1 MRKTTLTILMTFI
14 LFASGYAQSN
24 EDVFGSTYELV
35 TGYSQVP
42 PDGIYLIA
50 GYLSEKSGGSLYLM
64 SSDNLNNGVIK
75 GKLHTKVTTD
85 APPAKIVLDESS
97 YSKEISGLE
106 YRFLFQKTET
116 ERKFS
121 ILNNGRYL
129 TNVSN
134 SKIEFLGTNSL
145 WYLNAVTPPLKNNRI
160 RFYNN
165 FYNHNY
171 NKNHNNDFKIAF
183 DTQIKALKIAKF
195 TTTSPDI
202 NLYRKVSHAIKI
214 GNAGYSTFYYSN
226 NDAKLPEGLTA
237 YTYGIKQNGDVT
249 KLVSSHQFNA
259 GDIIPAN
266 CAVVVKGKPGNYSIA
281 LLEPT
286 SKKTYTNWLKGT
298 DYTNEIS
305 NDGNKRYYM
314 LSLDNKG
321 ENVGFYWGAADG
333 RAFTNKAHG
342 AYLAIEKSANG
353 KVTSFVLNPE
363 GECATGIMTVKTDS
377 KMASAIYDLSGRR
390 TVNPSHGF
398 YIINGKKYLK

>member
-1 MRKTTLTILMTFI
+1 MTFI

-24 EDVFGSTYELV
+24 ENVFGSTYKLV
-35 TGYSQVP
+35 KGYSKVP
-42 PDGIYLIA
+42 SDGIYLIA
-50 GYLSEKSGGSLYLM
+50 GYFSEKNGGGSLYLM
-64 SSDNLNNGVIK
+64 SSDNLNDGIIE
-75 GKLHTKVTTD
+75 GKLYTNVTTD
-85 APPAKIVLDESS
+85 VPPATIVLDESS
-97 YSKEISGLE
+97 DSTKIPGLE
-106 YRFLFQKTET
+106 YRFLYQETEKK

-134 SKIEFLGTNSL
+134 SKIEFLGTRTNNSL
-145 WYLNAVTPPLKNNRI
+145 WILSEAEPDKYRI

-165 FYNHNY
+165 DY
-171 NKNHNNDFKIAF
+171 KIAF
-183 DTQIKALKIAKF
+183 YTQTKALKIAIS
-195 TTTSPDI
+195 TTNSPDI

-214 GNAGYSTFYYSN
+214 GKTGYSTFYYIS

-237 YTYGIKQNGDVT
+237 YTYSIKQDGDVT
-249 KLVSSHQFNA
+249 KLVSTHQFNA

-286 SKKTYTNWLKGT
+286 STEQYENVLKGT
-298 DYTNEIS
+298 NYAKVID
-305 NDGNKRYYM
+305 NDANKQYYM
-314 LSLDNKG
+314 LSLDNNG

-363 GECATGIMTVKTDS
+363 GECATGITSVKTDS

>member
-1 MRKTTLTILMTFI
+1 MTFI

-24 EDVFGSTYELV
+24 ENVFGSTYKLV
-35 TGYSQVP
+35 KGYSKVP
-42 PDGIYLIA
+42 SDGIYLIA
-50 GYLSEKSGGSLYLM
+50 GYFSEKNGGGSLYLM
-64 SSDNLNNGVIK
+64 SSDNLNDGIIE
-75 GKLHTKVTTD
+75 GKLYTKVTID
-85 APPAKIVLDESS
+85 EPPATIVLDESS
-97 YSKEISGLE
+97 YSTKIPGLE
-106 YRFLFQKTET
+106 YRFLYQETEKK

-134 SKIEFLGTNSL
+134 SKIEFLGSNSL
-145 WYLNAVTPPLKNNRI
+145 WYLNAVTLYSNRI

-165 FYNHNY
+165 DY
-171 NKNHNNDFKIAF
+171 KIAF
-183 DTQIKALKIAKF
+183 DTQIKALKIARF
-195 TTTSPDI
+195 TTNNPDI

-214 GNAGYSTFYYSN
+214 GKTGYSTFYYST

-237 YTYGIKQNGDVT
+237 YTYSIKQDGDVT
-249 KLVSSHQFNA
+249 KLVSTHQFNA

-286 SKKTYTNWLKGT
+286 STEQYENVLKGT
-298 DYTNEIS
+298 NYAKVID
-305 NDGNKRYYM
+305 NDANKQYYM
-314 LSLDNKG
+314 LSLDNNGK
-321 ENVGFYWGAADG
+321 NVGFYWGAADG

-363 GECATGIMTVKTDS
+363 GECATGITSVKTDS

>member
-1 MRKTTLTILMTFI
+1 MKKTTLTILMTFI

-24 EDVFGSTYELV
+24 ENVFGSTYKLV
-35 TGYSQVP
+35 KGYSKVP
-42 PDGIYLIA
+42 SDGIYLIA
-50 GYLSEKSGGSLYLM
+50 GYLSEDSGGSLYLM
-64 SSDNLNNGVIK
+64 SSDSLNNGEIK
-75 GKLHTKVTTD
+75 GKLYTKVTID
-85 APPAKIVLDESS
+85 EPPAKIVLDESS
-97 YSKEISGLE
+97 LSGLE
-106 YRFLFQKTET
+106 YRFNNTLTDKNI
-116 ERKFS
+116 RKFR
-121 ILNNGRYL
+121 ITLKGQYL

-134 SKIEFLGTNSL
+134 SRIEFQGTRTNNSL
-145 WYLNAVTPPLKNNRI
+145 WILSEADPDKYRI

-165 FYNHNY
+165 G
-171 NKNHNNDFKIAF
+171 NKIAFTADTKVFKIA
-183 DTQIKALKIAKF
+183 KAYN
-195 TTTSPDI
+195 PDI

-214 GNAGYSTFYYSN
+214 GKTGYSTFYYST

-237 YTYGIKQNGDVT
+237 YTYSIKQDGDVT

-286 SKKTYTNWLKGT
+286 STEQYENVLKGT
-298 DYTNEIS
+298 NYAKVIE
-305 NDGNKRYYM
+305 NDANKQYYM
-314 LSLDNKG
+314 LSLDNNGK
-321 ENVGFYWGAADG
+321 NVGFYWGAADG

-363 GECATGIMTVKTDS
+363 GECATGITSVKTDS

-398 YIINGKKYLK
+398 YIINGNKYLK

>member
-1 MRKTTLTILMTFI
+1 MKKTTLTILMTFI

-24 EDVFGSTYELV
+24 EGVFGSTYKLV
-35 TGYSQVP
+35 KGYSKVP

-64 SSDNLNNGVIK
+64 SSDSLNNGEIK
-75 GKLHTKVTTD
+75 GKLYTKVTID
-85 APPAKIVLDESS
+85 EPPAKIVLDESS
-97 YSKEISGLE
+97 LSGLE
-106 YRFLFQKTET
+106 YRFNNTLTDKNI
-116 ERKFS
+116 RKFR
-121 ILNNGRYL
+121 ITLKGQYL

-134 SKIEFLGTNSL
+134 SRIEFLGTRTNNSL
-145 WYLNAVTPPLKNNRI
+145 WILSEADPDKYRI

-165 FYNHNY
+165 G
-171 NKNHNNDFKIAF
+171 NKIAFTADTKVFKIA
-183 DTQIKALKIAKF
+183 KAYN
-195 TTTSPDI
+195 PDI

-214 GNAGYSTFYYSN
+214 GKTGYSTFYYST

-237 YTYGIKQNGDVT
+237 YTYSIKQDGDVT

-266 CAVVVKGKPGNYSIA
+266 CAVVVKGKPGDYSID

-286 SKKTYTNWLKGT
+286 STEKYENVLKGT
-298 DYTNEIS
+298 NYAKVID
-305 NDGNKRYYM
+305 NDANKQYYM

-333 RAFTNKAHG
+333 GAFTNKAHG

-363 GECATGIMTVKTDS
+363 GECATGITSVKTDS

-398 YIINGKKYLK
+398 YIINGNKYLK

>member
-1 MRKTTLTILMTFI
+1 MKKTTLTILMTFI

-24 EDVFGSTYELV
+24 ENVFGSTYKLV
-35 TGYSQVP
+35 KGYSKVP
-42 PDGIYLIA
+42 SDGIYLIA
-50 GYLSEKSGGSLYLM
+50 GYLSEDSGGSLYLM
-64 SSDNLNNGVIK
+64 SSDSLNNGEIK
-75 GKLHTKVTTD
+75 GKLYTKVTID
-85 APPAKIVLDESS
+85 EPPAKIVLDESS
-97 YSKEISGLE
+97 LSGLE
-106 YRFLFQKTET
+106 YRFNNTLTDKNI
-116 ERKFS
+116 RKFR
-121 ILNNGRYL
+121 ITLKGQYL

-134 SKIEFLGTNSL
+134 SRIEFQGTRTNNSL
-145 WYLNAVTPPLKNNRI
+145 WILSEADPDKYRI

-165 FYNHNY
+165 G
-171 NKNHNNDFKIAF
+171 NKIAFTADTKVFKIA
-183 DTQIKALKIAKF
+183 KAYN
-195 TTTSPDI
+195 PDI

-214 GNAGYSTFYYSN
+214 GKTGYSTFYYST

-237 YTYGIKQNGDVT
+237 YTYSIKQDGDVT

-266 CAVVVKGKPGNYSIA
+266 CAVVVKGKPGDYSID

-286 SKKTYTNWLKGT
+286 STEKYENVLKGT
-298 DYTNEIS
+298 NYAKVIE
-305 NDGNKRYYM
+305 NDANKQYYM
-314 LSLDNKG
+314 LSLDNNG

-363 GECATGIMTVKTDS
+363 GECATGITSVKTDS

>member
-1 MRKTTLTILMTFI
+1 MKKTTLTILMTFI

-24 EDVFGSTYELV
+24 ENVFGSTYKLV
-35 TGYSQVP
+35 KGYSKVP
-42 PDGIYLIA
+42 SDGIYLIA
-50 GYLSEKSGGSLYLM
+50 GYLSEDSGGSLYLM
-64 SSDNLNNGVIK
+64 SSDSLNNGEIK
-75 GKLHTKVTTD
+75 GKLYTKVTID
-85 APPAKIVLDESS
+85 EPPATIVLDESS
-97 YSKEISGLE
+97 YSTKIPGLE
-106 YRFLFQKTET
+106 YRFLYQETEKK

-134 SKIEFLGTNSL
+134 SKIEFLGSNSL
-145 WYLNAVTPPLKNNRI
+145 WYLNAVTLYSNRI

-165 FYNHNY
+165 DY
-171 NKNHNNDFKIAF
+171 KIAF
-183 DTQIKALKIAKF
+183 DTQIKALKIARF
-195 TTTSPDI
+195 TTNNPDI

-214 GNAGYSTFYYSN
+214 GKTGYSTFYYST

-237 YTYGIKQNGDVT
+237 YTYSIKQDGDVT
-249 KLVSSHQFNA
+249 KLVSTHQFNA

-266 CAVVVKGKPGNYSIA
+266 CAVVVKGKPGDYSID

-286 SKKTYTNWLKGT
+286 STEKYENVLKGT
-298 DYTNEIS
+298 NYAKVIE
-305 NDGNKRYYM
+305 NDATKRYYM

-333 RAFTNKAHG
+333 GAFTNKAHG

-363 GECATGIMTVKTDS
+363 GECATGITSVKTDS

>member
-1 MRKTTLTILMTFI
+1 MKKTTLTILMTFI

-24 EDVFGSTYELV
+24 ENVFGSTYKLV
-35 TGYSQVP
+35 KGYSKVP
-42 PDGIYLIA
+42 SDGIYLIA
-50 GYLSEKSGGSLYLM
+50 GYLSEDSGGSLYLM
-64 SSDNLNNGVIK
+64 SSDSLNNGEIK
-75 GKLHTKVTTD
+75 GKLYIKVTTD
-85 APPAKIVLDESS
+85 APPATIVLDESS
-97 YSKEISGLE
+97 YSTKIPGLE
-106 YRFLFQKTET
+106 YRFLYQETEKK

-134 SKIEFLGTNSL
+134 SKIEFLGSNSL
-145 WYLNAVTPPLKNNRI
+145 WYLNAVTLYSNRI

-165 FYNHNY
+165 DY
-171 NKNHNNDFKIAF
+171 KIAF
-183 DTQIKALKIAKF
+183 DTQIKALKIARF
-195 TTTSPDI
+195 TTNNPDI

-214 GNAGYSTFYYSN
+214 GKTGYSTFYYST

-237 YTYGIKQNGDVT
+237 YTYSIKQDGDVM

-259 GDIIPAN
+259 GDTIPAN
-266 CAVVVKGKPGNYSIA
+266 CAVVVKGKPGDYSID

-286 SKKTYTNWLKGT
+286 STEKYENVLKGT
-298 DYTNEIS
+298 NYAKVIE
-305 NDGNKRYYM
+305 NDANKQYYM
-314 LSLDNKG
+314 LSLDNNGK
-321 ENVGFYWGAADG
+321 NVGFYWGAADG

-363 GECATGIMTVKTDS
+363 GECATGITSVKTDS

>member
-1 MRKTTLTILMTFI
+1 MKKTTLTILMTFI

-24 EDVFGSTYELV
+24 ENVFGSTYKLV
-35 TGYSQVP
+35 EGYSKVP
-42 PDGIYLIA
+42 SDGIYLIA

-75 GKLHTKVTTD
+75 GRFHTKVTTD
-85 APPAKIVLDESS
+85 APPATIVLDESS
-97 YSKEISGLE
+97 LSGLE
-106 YRFLFQKTET
+106 YRFHNTLTDNNI
-116 ERKFS
+116 RKFR
-121 ILNNGRYL
+121 ITLKGQYL

-134 SKIEFLGTNSL
+134 SEIEFQDTRTDNSL
-145 WYLNAVTPPLKNNRI
+145 WILNDATPNYHRI

-165 FYNHNY
+165 GY
-171 NKNHNNDFKIAF
+171 KIAF
-183 DTQIKALKIAKF
+183 YTQTKALKIAIF
-195 TTTSPDI
+195 TTNSPDI

-214 GNAGYSTFYYSN
+214 EKTGYSTFYYST

-237 YTYGIKQNGDVT
+237 YTYSIKQDGDAT
-249 KLVSSHQFNA
+249 KLVSTHQFNA

-266 CAVVVKGKPGNYSIA
+266 CAVVVKGKPGNYSIV

-286 SKKTYTNWLKGT
+286 STEIYENVLKGT
-298 DYTNEIS
+298 NYAKVIE
-305 NDGNKRYYM
+305 NDANKQYYM
-314 LSLDNKG
+314 LSLDNNGK
-321 ENVGFYWGAADG
+321 NVGFYWGAADG
-333 RAFTNKAHG
+333 GAFTNKAHG

-353 KVTSFVLNPE
+353 KVTSFVLNPK
-363 GECATGIMTVKTDS
+363 GECATGITSVKTDS

>member
-1 MRKTTLTILMTFI
+1 MTFI

-24 EDVFGSTYELV
+24 ENVFGSTYKLV
-35 TGYSQVP
+35 KGYSKVP
-42 PDGIYLIA
+42 SDGIYLIA
-50 GYLSEKSGGSLYLM
+50 GYLSEDSGGSLYLM
-64 SSDNLNNGVIK
+64 SSDSLNNGEIK
-75 GKLHTKVTTD
+75 GKLYTKVTID
-85 APPAKIVLDESS
+85 EPPAKIVLDESS
-97 YSKEISGLE
+97 LSGLE
-106 YRFLFQKTET
+106 YRFNNTLTDKNI
-116 ERKFS
+116 RKFR
-121 ILNNGRYL
+121 ITLKGQYL

-134 SKIEFLGTNSL
+134 SRIEFQGTRTNNSL
-145 WYLNAVTPPLKNNRI
+145 WILSEADPDKYRI

-165 FYNHNY
+165 G
-171 NKNHNNDFKIAF
+171 NKIAFTADTKVFKIA
-183 DTQIKALKIAKF
+183 KAYN
-195 TTTSPDI
+195 PDI

-214 GNAGYSTFYYSN
+214 GKTGYSTFYYST

-237 YTYGIKQNGDVT
+237 YTYSIKQDGDVT

-266 CAVVVKGKPGNYSIA
+266 CAVVVKGKPGDYSID

-286 SKKTYTNWLKGT
+286 STEKYENVLKGT
-298 DYTNEIS
+298 NYAKVID
-305 NDGNKRYYM
+305 NDANKQYYM
-314 LSLDNKG
+314 LSLDNNGK
-321 ENVGFYWGAADG
+321 NVGFYWGAADG

-363 GECATGIMTVKTDS
+363 GECATGITSVKTDS

>member
-1 MRKTTLTILMTFI
+1 MKKTTLTILMTFI

-24 EDVFGSTYELV
+24 ENVFGSTYKLV
-35 TGYSQVP
+35 KGYSKVP
-42 PDGIYLIA
+42 SDGIYLIA
-50 GYLSEKSGGSLYLM
+50 GYLSEDSGGSLYLM
-64 SSDNLNNGVIK
+64 SSDSLNNGEIK
-75 GKLHTKVTTD
+75 GKLYTKVTID
-85 APPAKIVLDESS
+85 EPPAKIVLDESS
-97 YSKEISGLE
+97 LSGLE
-106 YRFLFQKTET
+106 YRFNNTLTDKNI
-116 ERKFS
+116 RKFR
-121 ILNNGRYL
+121 ITLKGQYL

-134 SKIEFLGTNSL
+134 SRIEFQGTRTNNSL
-145 WYLNAVTPPLKNNRI
+145 WILSEADPDKYRI

-165 FYNHNY
+165 G
-171 NKNHNNDFKIAF
+171 NKIAFTADTKVFKIA
-183 DTQIKALKIAKF
+183 KAYN
-195 TTTSPDI
+195 PDI

-214 GNAGYSTFYYSN
+214 GKTGYSTFYYST

-237 YTYGIKQNGDVT
+237 YTYSIKQDGDVT
-249 KLVSSHQFNA
+249 KLVSTHQFNA

-266 CAVVVKGKPGNYSIA
+266 CAVVVKGKPGDYSID

-286 SKKTYTNWLKGT
+286 STEKYENVLKGT
-298 DYTNEIS
+298 NYAKVID
-305 NDGNKRYYM
+305 NDANKQYYM
-314 LSLDNKG
+314 LSLDNNGK
-321 ENVGFYWGAADG
+321 NVGFYWGAADG

-363 GECATGIMTVKTDS
+363 GECATGITSVKTDS

>member
-1 MRKTTLTILMTFI
+1 MKKTTLTILMTFI

-106 YRFLFQKTET
+106 YRFLYQETEKK

-134 SKIEFLGTNSL
+134 SNIEFQSTNSL
-145 WYLNAVTPPLKNNRI
+145 WYLNSISLNNNRI

-165 FYNHNY
+165 GY
-171 NKNHNNDFKIAF
+171 KIAF
-183 DTQIKALKIAKF
+183 ITKTKVLKIAKF
-195 TTTSPDI
+195 ITTSPDI

-214 GNAGYSTFYYSN
+214 GKTGYSTFYYST
-226 NDAKLPEGLTA
+226 NDATLPKGLTA
-237 YTYGIKQNGDVT
+237 YTYSIKQDGDVT
-249 KLVSSHQFNA
+249 KLVSTHQFNA
-259 GDIIPAN
+259 DDIIPAN

-281 LLEPT
+281 LLKPT
-286 SKKTYTNWLKGT
+286 SKDKYENVLQGTNYAKVI
-298 DYTNEIS
+298 E
-305 NDGNKRYYM
+305 NDGNKQYYM
-314 LSLDNKG
+314 LSLDNNG
-321 ENVGFYWGAADG
+321 ENVGFYWGSADG
-333 RAFTNKAHG
+333 GAFINKAHG

-363 GECATGIMTVKTDS
+363 GECATGITSVKTDS

>member
-1 MRKTTLTILMTFI
+1 MTFI

-24 EDVFGSTYELV
+24 ENVFGSTYKLV
-35 TGYSQVP
+35 KGYSKVP
-42 PDGIYLIA
+42 SDGIYLIA
-50 GYLSEKSGGSLYLM
+50 GYLSEDSGGSLYLM
-64 SSDNLNNGVIK
+64 SSDSLNNGEIK
-75 GKLHTKVTTD
+75 GKLYTKVTID
-85 APPAKIVLDESS
+85 EPPAKIVLDESS
-97 YSKEISGLE
+97 LSGLE
-106 YRFLFQKTET
+106 YRFNNTLTDKNI
-116 ERKFS
+116 RKFR
-121 ILNNGRYL
+121 ITLKGQYL

-134 SKIEFLGTNSL
+134 SRIEFQGTRTNNSL
-145 WYLNAVTPPLKNNRI
+145 WILSEADPDKYRI

-165 FYNHNY
+165 G
-171 NKNHNNDFKIAF
+171 NKIAFTADTKVFKIA
-183 DTQIKALKIAKF
+183 KAYN
-195 TTTSPDI
+195 PDI

-214 GNAGYSTFYYSN
+214 GKTGYSTFYYST

-237 YTYGIKQNGDVT
+237 YTYSIKQDGDVM

-259 GDIIPAN
+259 GDTIPAN
-266 CAVVVKGKPGNYSIA
+266 CAVVVKGKPGDYSID

-286 SKKTYTNWLKGT
+286 STEKYENVLKGT
-298 DYTNEIS
+298 NYAKVIE
-305 NDGNKRYYM
+305 NDANKRYYM

-363 GECATGIMTVKTDS
+363 GECATGITSVKTDS

>member
-1 MRKTTLTILMTFI
+1 MKKTTLTILMTFI

-24 EDVFGSTYELV
+24 EDVFGSTYKLV
-35 TGYSQVP
+35 KGYSKVP
-42 PDGIYLIA
+42 SDGIYLIA
-50 GYLSEKSGGSLYLM
+50 GYFSEKNGGGSLYLM
-64 SSDNLNNGVIK
+64 SSDNLNDGIIE
-75 GKLHTKVTTD
+75 GKLYTKVTID
-85 APPAKIVLDESS
+85 EPPATIVLDESS
-97 YSKEISGLE
+97 DSTKIPGLE
-106 YRFLFQKTET
+106 YRFLYQETEKK

-129 TNVSN
+129 TNVPN
-134 SKIEFLGTNSL
+134 SKIEFQGTRTDNSL
-145 WYLNAVTPPLKNNRI
+145 WILKDATPDYYRI

-165 FYNHNY
+165 DY
-171 NKNHNNDFKIAF
+171 KIAF
-183 DTQIKALKIAKF
+183 YTQTKALKIAIS
-195 TTTSPDI
+195 TTNSPDI

-214 GNAGYSTFYYSN
+214 GKTGYSTFYYIS

-237 YTYGIKQNGDVT
+237 YTYSIKQDGDVM

-286 SKKTYTNWLKGT
+286 STEQYENVLKGT
-298 DYTNEIS
+298 NYAKVLE
-305 NDGNKRYYM
+305 NDANKRYYM

-321 ENVGFYWGAADG
+321 KNVGFYWGAADG
-333 RAFTNKAHG
+333 GAFTNKAHG

-363 GECATGIMTVKTDS
+363 GECATGITSVKTDS

-398 YIINGKKYLK
+398 YIINSKKYLK

>member
-1 MRKTTLTILMTFI
+1 MTFI

-24 EDVFGSTYELV
+24 ENVFGSTYKLV
-35 TGYSQVP
+35 KGYSKVP
-42 PDGIYLIA
+42 SDGIYLIA
-50 GYLSEKSGGSLYLM
+50 GYLSEDSGGSLYLM
-64 SSDNLNNGVIK
+64 SSDSLNNGEIK
-75 GKLHTKVTTD
+75 GKLYTKVTID
-85 APPAKIVLDESS
+85 EPPAKIVLDESS
-97 YSKEISGLE
+97 LSGLE
-106 YRFLFQKTET
+106 YRFNNTLTDKNI
-116 ERKFS
+116 RKFR
-121 ILNNGRYL
+121 ITLKGQYL

-134 SKIEFLGTNSL
+134 SRIEFQGTRTNNSL
-145 WYLNAVTPPLKNNRI
+145 WILSEADPDKYRI

-165 FYNHNY
+165 G
-171 NKNHNNDFKIAF
+171 NKIAFTADTKVFKIA
-183 DTQIKALKIAKF
+183 KAYN
-195 TTTSPDI
+195 PDI

-214 GNAGYSTFYYSN
+214 GKTGYSTFYYST

-237 YTYGIKQNGDVT
+237 YTYSIKQDGDVT

-266 CAVVVKGKPGNYSIA
+266 CAVVVKGKPGDYSID

-286 SKKTYTNWLKGT
+286 STEKYENVLKGT
-298 DYTNEIS
+298 NYEKVIE
-305 NDGNKRYYM
+305 NDANKRYYM

-363 GECATGIMTVKTDS
+363 GECATGITSVKTDS

-398 YIINGKKYLK
+398 YIINGNKYLK

>member
-1 MRKTTLTILMTFI
+1 MKKTTLTILMTFI

-24 EDVFGSTYELV
+24 EGVFGSTYKLV
-35 TGYSQVP
+35 KGYSKVP
-42 PDGIYLIA
+42 SDGIYLIA
-50 GYLSEKSGGSLYLM
+50 GYFSEKNGGGSLYLM
-64 SSDNLNNGVIK
+64 SSDNLNDGIIE
-75 GKLHTKVTTD
+75 GKLYTKVTID
-85 APPAKIVLDESS
+85 EPPATIVLDESS
-97 YSKEISGLE
+97 DSTKIPGLE
-106 YRFLFQKTET
+106 YRFLYQETEKK

-134 SKIEFLGTNSL
+134 SKIEFLGSNSL
-145 WYLNAVTPPLKNNRI
+145 WYLNAVTLYSNRI

-165 FYNHNY
+165 DY
-171 NKNHNNDFKIAF
+171 KIAF
-183 DTQIKALKIAKF
+183 DTQIKALKIARF
-195 TTTSPDI
+195 TTNNPDI

-214 GNAGYSTFYYSN
+214 GKTGYSTFYYST

-237 YTYGIKQNGDVT
+237 YTYSIKQDGDVM

-259 GDIIPAN
+259 GDTIPAN
-266 CAVVVKGKPGNYSIA
+266 CAVVVKGKPGDYSID

-286 SKKTYTNWLKGT
+286 STEKYENVLKGT
-298 DYTNEIS
+298 NYAKVID
-305 NDGNKRYYM
+305 NDANKQYYM
-314 LSLDNKG
+314 LSLDNNGK
-321 ENVGFYWGAADG
+321 NVGFYWGAADG
-333 RAFTNKAHG
+333 GAFTNKAHG

-363 GECATGIMTVKTDS
+363 GECATGITSVKTDS

>member
-1 MRKTTLTILMTFI
+1 MKKTTLTILMTFI
-14 LFASGYAQSN
+14 LFASGYAQNN
-24 EDVFGSTYELV
+24 ENVFGSTYKLV
-35 TGYSQVP
+35 KGYSKVP
-42 PDGIYLIA
+42 SDGIYLIA
-50 GYLSEKSGGSLYLM
+50 GYLSEDSGGSLYLM
-64 SSDNLNNGVIK
+64 SSDSLNNGEIK
-75 GKLHTKVTTD
+75 GKLYTKVTID
-85 APPAKIVLDESS
+85 EPPATIVLDESS
-97 YSKEISGLE
+97 YSTKIPGLE
-106 YRFLFQKTET
+106 YRFLYQETEKK

-134 SKIEFLGTNSL
+134 SKIEFLGSNSL
-145 WYLNAVTPPLKNNRI
+145 WYLNAVTLYSNRI

-165 FYNHNY
+165 DY
-171 NKNHNNDFKIAF
+171 KIAF
-183 DTQIKALKIAKF
+183 DTQIKALKIARF
-195 TTTSPDI
+195 TTNNPDI

-214 GNAGYSTFYYSN
+214 GKTGYSTFYYST

-237 YTYGIKQNGDVT
+237 YTYSIKQDGDVT

-286 SKKTYTNWLKGT
+286 STEQYENVLKGT
-298 DYTNEIS
+298 NYAKVIE
-305 NDGNKRYYM
+305 NDANKQYYM
-314 LSLDNKG
+314 LSLDNNGK
-321 ENVGFYWGAADG
+321 NVGFYWGAADG
-333 RAFTNKAHG
+333 GAFTNKAHG

-363 GECATGIMTVKTDS
+363 GECATGITSVKTDS

>member
-1 MRKTTLTILMTFI
+1 MKKTTLTILMTFI

-24 EDVFGSTYELV
+24 ENVFGSTYKLV
-35 TGYSQVP
+35 KGYSKVP
-42 PDGIYLIA
+42 SDGIYLIA
-50 GYLSEKSGGSLYLM
+50 GYLSEDSGGSLYLM
-64 SSDNLNNGVIK
+64 SSDSLNNGEIK
-75 GKLHTKVTTD
+75 GKLYTKVTID
-85 APPAKIVLDESS
+85 DPPAKIVLDESS
-97 YSKEISGLE
+97 LSGLE
-106 YRFLFQKTET
+106 YRFNNTLTDKNI
-116 ERKFS
+116 RKFR
-121 ILNNGRYL
+121 ITLKGQYL

-134 SKIEFLGTNSL
+134 SRIEFQGTRTNNSL
-145 WYLNAVTPPLKNNRI
+145 WILSEADPDKYRI

-165 FYNHNY
+165 G
-171 NKNHNNDFKIAF
+171 NKIAFTADTKVFKIA
-183 DTQIKALKIAKF
+183 KADK
-195 TTTSPDI
+195 PDI

-214 GNAGYSTFYYSN
+214 GKTGYSTFYYIS

-237 YTYGIKQNGDVT
+237 YTYSIKQDGDVM

-259 GDIIPAN
+259 GDTIPAN
-266 CAVVVKGKPGNYSIA
+266 CAVVVKGKPGDYSID

-286 SKKTYTNWLKGT
+286 STEKYENVLKGT
-298 DYTNEIS
+298 NYAKVLE
-305 NDGNKRYYM
+305 NDANKQYYM
-314 LSLDNKG
+314 LSLDNNG

-363 GECATGIMTVKTDS
+363 GECATGITSVKTDS

>member
-1 MRKTTLTILMTFI
+1 MKKTTLTILMTFI

-24 EDVFGSTYELV
+24 ENVFGSTYKLV
-35 TGYSQVP
+35 KGYSKVP
-42 PDGIYLIA
+42 SDGIYLIA
-50 GYLSEKSGGSLYLM
+50 GYLSEDSGGSLYLM
-64 SSDNLNNGVIK
+64 SSDSLNNGEIK
-75 GKLHTKVTTD
+75 GKLYTKVTID
-85 APPAKIVLDESS
+85 EPPAKIVLDESS
-97 YSKEISGLE
+97 LSGLE
-106 YRFLFQKTET
+106 YRFNNTLTDKNI
-116 ERKFS
+116 RKFR
-121 ILNNGRYL
+121 ITLKGQYL

-134 SKIEFLGTNSL
+134 SRIEFQGTRTNNSL
-145 WYLNAVTPPLKNNRI
+145 WILSEADPDKYRI

-165 FYNHNY
+165 G
-171 NKNHNNDFKIAF
+171 NKIAFTADTKVFKIA
-183 DTQIKALKIAKF
+183 KAYN
-195 TTTSPDI
+195 PDI

-214 GNAGYSTFYYSN
+214 GKTGYSTFYYIS

-237 YTYGIKQNGDVT
+237 YTYSIKQDGDVM

-259 GDIIPAN
+259 GDTIPAN
-266 CAVVVKGKPGNYSIA
+266 CAVVVKGKPGDYSID

-286 SKKTYTNWLKGT
+286 STEKYENVLKGT
-298 DYTNEIS
+298 NYAKVIE
-305 NDGNKRYYM
+305 NDATKRYYM

-333 RAFTNKAHG
+333 GAFTNKAHG

-363 GECATGIMTVKTDS
+363 GECATGITSVKTDS
-377 KMASAIYDLSGRR
+377 KKASAIYDLSGRR

>member
-1 MRKTTLTILMTFI
+1 MKKNTLTILMTFI
-14 LFASGYAQSN
+14 LFVSGYAQSN

-35 TGYSQVP
+35 EGYSKVP
-42 PDGIYLIA
+42 SDGIYLIA
-50 GYLSEKSGGSLYLM
+50 GYLSEDSGGSLYLM
-64 SSDNLNNGVIK
+64 SSDSLNNGEIK
-75 GKLHTKVTTD
+75 GKLYTKVTID
-85 APPAKIVLDESS
+85 EPPAKIVLDESS
-97 YSKEISGLE
+97 LSGLE
-106 YRFLFQKTET
+106 YRFNNTLTDKNI
-116 ERKFS
+116 RKFR
-121 ILNNGRYL
+121 ITLKGQYL
-129 TNVSN
+129 TNVPN
-134 SKIEFLGTNSL
+134 SRIEFQGTRTNNSL
-145 WYLNAVTPPLKNNRI
+145 WILSKAEPDKYRI

-165 FYNHNY
+165 DY
-171 NKNHNNDFKIAF
+171 KIAF
-183 DTQIKALKIAKF
+183 YTQTKALKIAIS
-195 TTTSPDI
+195 TTYSPDI

-214 GNAGYSTFYYSN
+214 GKTGYSTFYYST

-237 YTYGIKQNGDVT
+237 YTYSIKQDGDVT

-259 GDIIPAN
+259 GDTIPAN
-266 CAVVVKGKPGNYSIA
+266 CAVVVKGKPGDYSID

-286 SKKTYTNWLKGT
+286 STEKYENVLKGT
-298 DYTNEIS
+298 NYAKVIE
-305 NDGNKRYYM
+305 NDANKQYYM
-314 LSLDNKG
+314 LSLDNNG

-363 GECATGIMTVKTDS
+363 GECATGITSVKTDS

>member
-1 MRKTTLTILMTFI
+1 MKKTTLTILMTFI

-24 EDVFGSTYELV
+24 ENVFGSTYKLV
-35 TGYSQVP
+35 KGYSKVP
-42 PDGIYLIA
+42 SDGIYLIA
-50 GYLSEKSGGSLYLM
+50 GYFSEKNGGGGSLYLM
-64 SSDNLNNGVIK
+64 SSDNLKNGEIE
-75 GKLHTKVTTD
+75 GKLYTKVTID
-85 APPAKIVLDESS
+85 EPPATIVLDESS
-97 YSKEISGLE
+97 DSTKIPGLE
-106 YRFLFQKTET
+106 YRFLYQETEKK

-134 SKIEFLGTNSL
+134 SKIEFLGSNSL
-145 WYLNAVTPPLKNNRI
+145 WYLNAVTLYSNRI

-165 FYNHNY
+165 DY
-171 NKNHNNDFKIAF
+171 KIAF
-183 DTQIKALKIAKF
+183 DTQIKALKIARF
-195 TTTSPDI
+195 TTNNPDI

-214 GNAGYSTFYYSN
+214 GKTGYSTFYYST

-237 YTYGIKQNGDVT
+237 YTYSIKQDGDVT
-249 KLVSSHQFNA
+249 KLVSTHQFNA

-286 SKKTYTNWLKGT
+286 STEQYENVLKGT
-298 DYTNEIS
+298 NYAKVIE
-305 NDGNKRYYM
+305 NDANKQYYM
-314 LSLDNKG
+314 LSLDNNGK
-321 ENVGFYWGAADG
+321 NVGFYWGAADG

-363 GECATGIMTVKTDS
+363 GECATGITSVKTDS

>member
-1 MRKTTLTILMTFI
+1 MKKTTLTILMTFI

-24 EDVFGSTYELV
+24 ENVFGSTYKLV
-35 TGYSQVP
+35 KGYSKVP
-42 PDGIYLIA
+42 SDGIYLIA
-50 GYLSEKSGGSLYLM
+50 GYLSEDSGGSLYLM
-64 SSDNLNNGVIK
+64 SSDSLNNGEIK
-75 GKLHTKVTTD
+75 GKLYTKVTID
-85 APPAKIVLDESS
+85 EPPAKIVLDESS
-97 YSKEISGLE
+97 LSGLE
-106 YRFLFQKTET
+106 YRFNNTLTDKNI
-116 ERKFS
+116 RKFR
-121 ILNNGRYL
+121 ITLKGQYL

-134 SKIEFLGTNSL
+134 SRIEFQGTRTNNSL
-145 WYLNAVTPPLKNNRI
+145 WILSEADPDKYRI

-165 FYNHNY
+165 G
-171 NKNHNNDFKIAF
+171 NKIAFTADTKVFKIA
-183 DTQIKALKIAKF
+183 KAYN
-195 TTTSPDI
+195 PDI

-214 GNAGYSTFYYSN
+214 GKTGYSTFYYST

-237 YTYGIKQNGDVT
+237 YTYSIKQDGDVM

-259 GDIIPAN
+259 GDTIPAN
-266 CAVVVKGKPGNYSIA
+266 CAVVVKGKPGDYSID

-286 SKKTYTNWLKGT
+286 STEKYENVLKGT
-298 DYTNEIS
+298 NYEKVIE
-305 NDGNKRYYM
+305 NDANKRYYM

-363 GECATGIMTVKTDS
+363 GECATGITSVKTDS

-398 YIINGKKYLK
+398 YIINGNKYLK

>member
-1 MRKTTLTILMTFI
+1 MKKTTLTILMTFI

-24 EDVFGSTYELV
+24 ENVFGSTYKLV
-35 TGYSQVP
+35 KGYSKVP
-42 PDGIYLIA
+42 SDGIYLIA
-50 GYLSEKSGGSLYLM
+50 GYLSEDSGGSLYLM
-64 SSDNLNNGVIK
+64 SSDSLNNGEIK
-75 GKLHTKVTTD
+75 GKLYTKVTID
-85 APPAKIVLDESS
+85 EPPAKIVLDESS
-97 YSKEISGLE
+97 LSGLE
-106 YRFLFQKTET
+106 YRFNNTLTDKNI
-116 ERKFS
+116 RKFR
-121 ILNNGRYL
+121 ITLKGQYL

-134 SKIEFLGTNSL
+134 SRIEFQGTRTNNSFWIL
-145 WYLNAVTPPLKNNRI
+145 SEADPDKYRI

-165 FYNHNY
+165 G
-171 NKNHNNDFKIAF
+171 NKIAFTADTKVFKIA
-183 DTQIKALKIAKF
+183 KAYN
-195 TTTSPDI
+195 PDI

-214 GNAGYSTFYYSN
+214 GKTGYSTFYYST

-237 YTYGIKQNGDVT
+237 YTYSIKQDGDVM

-266 CAVVVKGKPGNYSIA
+266 CAVVVKGKPGDYSID

-286 SKKTYTNWLKGT
+286 STEKYENVLKGT
-298 DYTNEIS
+298 NYEKVIE
-305 NDGNKRYYM
+305 NDANKRYYM

-363 GECATGIMTVKTDS
+363 GECATGITSVKTDS

-398 YIINGKKYLK
+398 YIINGNKYLK

>member
-1 MRKTTLTILMTFI
+1 MKKTTLTILMTFI

-24 EDVFGSTYELV
+24 ENVFGSTYKLV
-35 TGYSQVP
+35 KGYSKVP
-42 PDGIYLIA
+42 SDGIYLIA
-50 GYLSEKSGGSLYLM
+50 GYLSEDSGGSLYLM
-64 SSDNLNNGVIK
+64 SSDSLNNGEIK
-75 GKLHTKVTTD
+75 GKLYTKVTID
-85 APPAKIVLDESS
+85 EPPAKIVLDESS
-97 YSKEISGLE
+97 LSGLE
-106 YRFLFQKTET
+106 YRFNNTLTDKNI
-116 ERKFS
+116 RKFR
-121 ILNNGRYL
+121 ITLKGQYL

-134 SKIEFLGTNSL
+134 SRIEFQGTRTNNSL
-145 WYLNAVTPPLKNNRI
+145 WILSEADPDKYRI

-165 FYNHNY
+165 G
-171 NKNHNNDFKIAF
+171 NKIAFTADTKVFKIA
-183 DTQIKALKIAKF
+183 KAYN
-195 TTTSPDI
+195 PDI

-214 GNAGYSTFYYSN
+214 GKTGYSTFYYST

-237 YTYGIKQNGDVT
+237 YTYSIKQDGDVT
-249 KLVSSHQFNA
+249 KLVSSRQFNA

-266 CAVVVKGKPGNYSIA
+266 CAVVVKGKPGDYSID

-286 SKKTYTNWLKGT
+286 STEKYENVLKGT
-298 DYTNEIS
+298 NYEKVIE
-305 NDGNKRYYM
+305 NDANKRYYM

-363 GECATGIMTVKTDS
+363 GECATGITSVKTDS

>member
-1 MRKTTLTILMTFI
+1 MKKTTLTILMTFI

-24 EDVFGSTYELV
+24 ENVFGSTYKLV
-35 TGYSQVP
+35 KGYSKVP
-42 PDGIYLIA
+42 SDGIYLIA
-50 GYLSEKSGGSLYLM
+50 GYLSEDSGGSLYLM
-64 SSDNLNNGVIK
+64 SSDSLNNGEIK
-75 GKLHTKVTTD
+75 GKLYTKVTID
-85 APPAKIVLDESS
+85 EPPAKIVLDESS
-97 YSKEISGLE
+97 LSGLE
-106 YRFLFQKTET
+106 YRFNNTLTDKNI
-116 ERKFS
+116 RKFR
-121 ILNNGRYL
+121 ITLKGQYL

-134 SKIEFLGTNSL
+134 SRIEFQGTRTNNSL
-145 WYLNAVTPPLKNNRI
+145 WILSEADPDKYRI

-165 FYNHNY
+165 DY
-171 NKNHNNDFKIAF
+171 KIAF
-183 DTQIKALKIAKF
+183 DTQIKALKIARF
-195 TTTSPDI
+195 TTNNPDI

-214 GNAGYSTFYYSN
+214 GKTGYSTFYYST

-237 YTYGIKQNGDVT
+237 YTYSIKQDGDVT

-266 CAVVVKGKPGNYSIA
+266 CAVVVKGKPGDYSID

-286 SKKTYTNWLKGT
+286 STEKYENVLKGT
-298 DYTNEIS
+298 NYAKVIE
-305 NDGNKRYYM
+305 NDATKRYYM

-333 RAFTNKAHG
+333 GAFTNKAHG

-363 GECATGIMTVKTDS
+363 GECATGITSVKTDS

>member
-1 MRKTTLTILMTFI
+1 MKKNTLTILMTFF

-24 EDVFGSTYELV
+24 ENVFGSTYKLV
-35 TGYSQVP
+35 KGYSKVP
-42 PDGIYLIA
+42 SDGIYLIA
-50 GYLSEKSGGSLYLM
+50 GYLSEDSGGSLYLM
-64 SSDNLNNGVIK
+64 SSDNLNDGIIE
-75 GKLHTKVTTD
+75 GKLYTKVTID
-85 APPAKIVLDESS
+85 EPPTKIVLDESS
-97 YSKEISGLE
+97 LSGLE
-106 YRFLFQKTET
+106 YRFNNTLTDKNI
-116 ERKFS
+116 RKFR
-121 ILNNGRYL
+121 ITLKGQYL

-134 SKIEFLGTNSL
+134 SRIEFQGTRTNNSL
-145 WYLNAVTPPLKNNRI
+145 WILSEADPDKYRI

-165 FYNHNY
+165 G
-171 NKNHNNDFKIAF
+171 NKIAFTADTKVFKIATA
-183 DTQIKALKIAKF
+183 DK
-195 TTTSPDI
+195 PDI

-214 GNAGYSTFYYSN
+214 GKTGYSTFYYST

-237 YTYGIKQNGDVT
+237 YTYSIKQDGDVT

-286 SKKTYTNWLKGT
+286 SKEKYDNLLQGTNYAKVI
-298 DYTNEIS
+298 E
-305 NDGNKRYYM
+305 NDATKRYYM

-321 ENVGFYWGAADG
+321 KNVGFYWGAADG
-333 RAFTNKAHG
+333 GAFTNKAHG

-363 GECATGIMTVKTDS
+363 GDCATGIMTVKTDS

>member
-1 MRKTTLTILMTFI
+1 MTFI

-35 TGYSQVP
+35 KGYSKVP
-42 PDGIYLIA
+42 SDGIYLIA
-50 GYLSEKSGGSLYLM
+50 GYLSEDSGGSLYLM
-64 SSDNLNNGVIK
+64 SSDNLKNGEIE
-75 GKLHTKVTTD
+75 GKFHTTVTTD
-85 APPAKIVLDESS
+85 APPATIVLDESS
-97 YSKEISGLE
+97 YSKMIPGLE
-106 YRFLFQKTET
+106 YRFLYQETEKK

-134 SKIEFLGTNSL
+134 SNIEFQSTNSL
-145 WYLNAVTPPLKNNRI
+145 WYLNSISLNNNRI

-165 FYNHNY
+165 DY
-171 NKNHNNDFKIAF
+171 KIAF
-183 DTQIKALKIAKF
+183 ITKTKVLKIAKF

-214 GNAGYSTFYYSN
+214 GKTGYSTFYYDS
-226 NDAKLPEGLTA
+226 NDARLPEGLTA
-237 YTYGIKQNGDVT
+237 YTYSIKQDGDVT
-249 KLVSSHQFNA
+249 KLVSTHQFNA
-259 GDIIPAN
+259 GDIIPAG

-286 SKKTYTNWLKGT
+286 STEKFDNSLKGT
-298 DYTNEIS
+298 NYTKVIG
-305 NDGNKRYYM
+305 NDANKQYYM
-314 LSLDNKG
+314 LSLDNNG
-321 ENVGFYWGAADG
+321 ANVGFYWGAADG
-333 RAFTNKAHG
+333 GAFTNKAHG

-363 GECATGIMTVKTDS
+363 GDCATGITTVKTDS
-377 KMASAIYDLSGRR
+377 KEASAIYDLSGRR
-390 TVNPSHGF
+390 TVNPSQGF

>member
-1 MRKTTLTILMTFI
+1 MTFI
-14 LFASGYAQSN
+14 LFASGYVQSN
-24 EDVFGSTYELV
+24 ENVFGSTYKLV
-35 TGYSQVP
+35 KGYSKVP
-42 PDGIYLIA
+42 SDGIYLIA
-50 GYLSEKSGGSLYLM
+50 GYLSEDSGGSLYLM
-64 SSDNLNNGVIK
+64 SSDSLNNGEIK
-75 GKLHTKVTTD
+75 GKLYTKVTID
-85 APPAKIVLDESS
+85 EPPAKIVLDESS
-97 YSKEISGLE
+97 LSGLE
-106 YRFLFQKTET
+106 YRFNNTLTDKNI
-116 ERKFS
+116 RKFR
-121 ILNNGRYL
+121 ITLKGQYL

-134 SKIEFLGTNSL
+134 SRIEFQGTRTNNSL
-145 WYLNAVTPPLKNNRI
+145 WILSEADPDKYRI

-165 FYNHNY
+165 G
-171 NKNHNNDFKIAF
+171 NKIAFTADTKVFKIA
-183 DTQIKALKIAKF
+183 KAYN
-195 TTTSPDI
+195 PDI

-214 GNAGYSTFYYSN
+214 GKTGYSTFYYIS

-237 YTYGIKQNGDVT
+237 YTYSIKQDGDVT
-249 KLVSSHQFNA
+249 KLVSTHQFNA
-259 GDIIPAN
+259 GDTIPAN
-266 CAVVVKGKPGNYSIA
+266 CAAVVKGKPGDYSID

-286 SKKTYTNWLKGT
+286 STEKYENVLKGT
-298 DYTNEIS
+298 NYAKVIE
-305 NDGNKRYYM
+305 NDATKRYYM

-363 GECATGIMTVKTDS
+363 GECATGITSVKTDS

>member
-1 MRKTTLTILMTFI
+1 MTFI

-24 EDVFGSTYELV
+24 ENVFGSTYKLV
-35 TGYSQVP
+35 KGYSKVP
-42 PDGIYLIA
+42 SDGIYLIA
-50 GYLSEKSGGSLYLM
+50 GYLSEDSGGSLYLM
-64 SSDNLNNGVIK
+64 SSDSLNNGEIK
-75 GKLHTKVTTD
+75 GKLYTKVTID
-85 APPAKIVLDESS
+85 EPPAKIVLDESS
-97 YSKEISGLE
+97 LSGLE
-106 YRFLFQKTET
+106 YRFNNTLTDKNI
-116 ERKFS
+116 RKFR
-121 ILNNGRYL
+121 ITLKGQYL

-134 SKIEFLGTNSL
+134 SRIEFQGTRTNNSL
-145 WYLNAVTPPLKNNRI
+145 WILSEADPDKYRI

-165 FYNHNY
+165 G
-171 NKNHNNDFKIAF
+171 NKIAFTADTKVFKIA
-183 DTQIKALKIAKF
+183 KAYN
-195 TTTSPDI
+195 PDI

-214 GNAGYSTFYYSN
+214 GKTGYSTFYYST

-237 YTYGIKQNGDVT
+237 YTYSIKQDGDVM

-259 GDIIPAN
+259 GDTIPAN
-266 CAVVVKGKPGNYSIA
+266 CAVVVKGKPGDYSID

-286 SKKTYTNWLKGT
+286 STEKYENVLKGT
-298 DYTNEIS
+298 NYAKVIE
-305 NDGNKRYYM
+305 NDATKRYYM

-363 GECATGIMTVKTDS
+363 GECATGITSVKADS
-377 KMASAIYDLSGRR
+377 KIASAIYDLSGRR

>member
-1 MRKTTLTILMTFI
+1 MTFI

-24 EDVFGSTYELV
+24 ENVFGSTYKLV
-35 TGYSQVP
+35 KGYSKVP
-42 PDGIYLIA
+42 SDGIYLIA
-50 GYLSEKSGGSLYLM
+50 GYLSEDSGGSLYLM
-64 SSDNLNNGVIK
+64 SSDSLNNGEIK
-75 GKLHTKVTTD
+75 GKLYTKVTID
-85 APPAKIVLDESS
+85 EPPATIVLDESS
-97 YSKEISGLE
+97 YSTKIPGLE
-106 YRFLFQKTET
+106 YRFLYQETEKK

-134 SKIEFLGTNSL
+134 SKIEFLGSNSL
-145 WYLNAVTPPLKNNRI
+145 WYLNAVTLYSNRI

-165 FYNHNY
+165 DY
-171 NKNHNNDFKIAF
+171 KIAF
-183 DTQIKALKIAKF
+183 DTQIKALKIARF
-195 TTTSPDI
+195 TTNNPDI

-214 GNAGYSTFYYSN
+214 GKTGYSTFDYST

-237 YTYGIKQNGDVT
+237 YTYSIKQDGDVT
-249 KLVSSHQFNA
+249 KLVSTHQFNA

-286 SKKTYTNWLKGT
+286 STEQYENVLKGT
-298 DYTNEIS
+298 NYAKVID
-305 NDGNKRYYM
+305 NDANKQYYM
-314 LSLDNKG
+314 LSLDNNG
-321 ENVGFYWGAADG
+321 QNVGFYWGAADG

-363 GECATGIMTVKTDS
+363 GDCATGIMTVKTDS

>member
-1 MRKTTLTILMTFI
+1 MTFI

-24 EDVFGSTYELV
+24 EGVFGSTYKLV
-35 TGYSQVP
+35 KGYSKVP
-42 PDGIYLIA
+42 SDGIYLIA
-50 GYLSEKSGGSLYLM
+50 GYLSEDSGGSLYLM

-75 GKLHTKVTTD
+75 GRFHTKVTTD
-85 APPAKIVLDESS
+85 APPATIVLDESS
-97 YSKEISGLE
+97 LSGLE
-106 YRFLFQKTET
+106 YRFNNTLTDKNI
-116 ERKFS
+116 RKFR
-121 ILNNGRYL
+121 ITLKGQYL

-134 SKIEFLGTNSL
+134 SRIEFQGTRTNNSL
-145 WYLNAVTPPLKNNRI
+145 WILSEADPDKYRI

-165 FYNHNY
+165 G
-171 NKNHNNDFKIAF
+171 NKIAFTADTKVFKIA
-183 DTQIKALKIAKF
+183 KAYN
-195 TTTSPDI
+195 PDI

-214 GNAGYSTFYYSN
+214 GKTGYSTFYYST

-237 YTYGIKQNGDVT
+237 YTYSIKQDGDVT

-266 CAVVVKGKPGNYSIA
+266 CAVVVKGQPGNYSIA

-286 SKKTYTNWLKGT
+286 SKEKYDNLLQGTNYAKVI
-298 DYTNEIS
+298 E
-305 NDGNKRYYM
+305 NDATKRYYM

-363 GECATGIMTVKTDS
+363 GECATGITSVKTDS

>member
-1 MRKTTLTILMTFI
+1 MTFI

-24 EDVFGSTYELV
+24 ENVFGSTYKLV
-35 TGYSQVP
+35 KGYSKVP
-42 PDGIYLIA
+42 SDGIYLIA
-50 GYLSEKSGGSLYLM
+50 GYLSEDSGGSLYLM
-64 SSDNLNNGVIK
+64 SSDSLNNGEIK
-75 GKLHTKVTTD
+75 GKLYTKVTID
-85 APPAKIVLDESS
+85 EPPAKIVLDESS
-97 YSKEISGLE
+97 LSGLE
-106 YRFLFQKTET
+106 YRFNNTLTDKNI
-116 ERKFS
+116 RKFR
-121 ILNNGRYL
+121 ITLKGQYL

-134 SKIEFLGTNSL
+134 SRIEFQGTRTNNSL
-145 WYLNAVTPPLKNNRI
+145 WILSEADPDKYRI

-165 FYNHNY
+165 G
-171 NKNHNNDFKIAF
+171 NKIAFTADTKVFKIA
-183 DTQIKALKIAKF
+183 KAYN
-195 TTTSPDI
+195 PDI

-214 GNAGYSTFYYSN
+214 GKTGYSTFYYST

-237 YTYGIKQNGDVT
+237 YTYSIKQDGDVM

-259 GDIIPAN
+259 GDTIPAN
-266 CAVVVKGKPGNYSIA
+266 CAVVVKGKPGDYSID

-286 SKKTYTNWLKGT
+286 STEKYENVLKGT
-298 DYTNEIS
+298 NYEKVIE
-305 NDGNKRYYM
+305 NDANKRYYM

-363 GECATGIMTVKTDS
+363 GECATGITSVKTDS

>member
-1 MRKTTLTILMTFI
+1 MKKTTLTILMTFI

-24 EDVFGSTYELV
+24 ENVFGSTYKLV
-35 TGYSQVP
+35 KGYSKVP
-42 PDGIYLIA
+42 SDGIYLIA
-50 GYLSEKSGGSLYLM
+50 GYLSEDSGGSLYLM
-64 SSDNLNNGVIK
+64 SSDSLNNGEIK
-75 GKLHTKVTTD
+75 GKLYTKVTID
-85 APPAKIVLDESS
+85 EPPAKIVLDESS
-97 YSKEISGLE
+97 LSGLE
-106 YRFLFQKTET
+106 YRFNNTLTDKNI
-116 ERKFS
+116 RKFR
-121 ILNNGRYL
+121 ITLKGQYL

-134 SKIEFLGTNSL
+134 SRIEFQGTRTNNSL
-145 WYLNAVTPPLKNNRI
+145 WILSEANPDKYRI

-165 FYNHNY
+165 GY
-171 NKNHNNDFKIAF
+171 KIAF
-183 DTQIKALKIAKF
+183 YTQTKALKIAIF
-195 TTTSPDI
+195 TTNSPDI

-214 GNAGYSTFYYSN
+214 GKTGYSTFYYST

-237 YTYGIKQNGDVT
+237 YTYSIKQDGDVM

-286 SKKTYTNWLKGT
+286 STEIYENVLKGT
-298 DYTNEIS
+298 NYAKVID
-305 NDGNKRYYM
+305 NDANKQYYM
-314 LSLDNKG
+314 LSLDNNG

-363 GECATGIMTVKTDS
+363 GDCATGIMTVKTDS

-398 YIINGKKYLK
+398 YIINGNKYLK

>member
-1 MRKTTLTILMTFI
+1 MKKNTLTILMTFI

-24 EDVFGSTYELV
+24 ENVFGSTYKLV
-35 TGYSQVP
+35 KGYSKVP
-42 PDGIYLIA
+42 SDGIYLIA
-50 GYLSEKSGGSLYLM
+50 GYFSEKNGGGSLYLM
-64 SSDNLNNGVIK
+64 SSDSLNNGEIK
-75 GKLHTKVTTD
+75 GKLYTKVTID
-85 APPAKIVLDESS
+85 EPPAKIVLDESS
-97 YSKEISGLE
+97 YSEEISGLE
-106 YRFLFQKTET
+106 YRFLFQKIET

-134 SKIEFLGTNSL
+134 RKIEFLGTNSL
-145 WYLNAVTPPLKNNRI
+145 WYLNAVTLYSNRI

-165 FYNHNY
+165 DY
-171 NKNHNNDFKIAF
+171 KIAF
-183 DTQIKALKIAKF
+183 DTQIKALKIARF
-195 TTTSPDI
+195 TTNNPDI

-214 GNAGYSTFYYSN
+214 GKTGYSTFYYST

-237 YTYGIKQNGDVT
+237 YTYSIKQDGDVM

-286 SKKTYTNWLKGT
+286 STEQYENVLKGT
-298 DYTNEIS
+298 NYAKVIE
-305 NDGNKRYYM
+305 NDANKQYYM
-314 LSLDNKG
+314 LSLDNNGK
-321 ENVGFYWGAADG
+321 NVGFYWGAADG

-363 GECATGIMTVKTDS
+363 GECATGITSVKADS
-377 KMASAIYDLSGRR
+377 KIASAIYDLSGRR

>member
-1 MRKTTLTILMTFI
+1 MKKTTLTILMTFI

-24 EDVFGSTYELV
+24 ENVFGSTYKLV
-35 TGYSQVP
+35 KGYSKVP
-42 PDGIYLIA
+42 SDGIYLIA
-50 GYLSEKSGGSLYLM
+50 GYLSEDSGGSLYLM
-64 SSDNLNNGVIK
+64 SSDSLNNGEIK
-75 GKLHTKVTTD
+75 GKLYTKVTID
-85 APPAKIVLDESS
+85 EPPATIVLDESS
-97 YSKEISGLE
+97 YSTKIPGLE
-106 YRFLFQKTET
+106 YRFLYQETEKK

-134 SKIEFLGTNSL
+134 SKIEFLGSNSL
-145 WYLNAVTPPLKNNRI
+145 WYLNAVTLYSNRI

-165 FYNHNY
+165 DY
-171 NKNHNNDFKIAF
+171 KIAF
-183 DTQIKALKIAKF
+183 DTQIKALKIARF
-195 TTTSPDI
+195 TTNNPDI

-214 GNAGYSTFYYSN
+214 GKTGYSTFYYST

-237 YTYGIKQNGDVT
+237 YTYSIKQDGDVT
-249 KLVSSHQFNA
+249 KLVSTHQFNA
-259 GDIIPAN
+259 GDTIPAN
-266 CAVVVKGKPGNYSIA
+266 CAVVVKGKPGDYSID

-286 SKKTYTNWLKGT
+286 STEKYENVLKGT
-298 DYTNEIS
+298 NYAKVID
-305 NDGNKRYYM
+305 NDANKQYYM
-314 LSLDNKG
+314 LSLDNNG
-321 ENVGFYWGAADG
+321 DNVGFYWGAADG
-333 RAFTNKAHG
+333 GAFTNKAHG

-363 GECATGIMTVKTDS
+363 GECATGITSVKTDS

>member
-1 MRKTTLTILMTFI
+1 MKKTTLTILMTFI

-24 EDVFGSTYELV
+24 EGVFGSTYKLV
-35 TGYSQVP
+35 KGYSKVP

-64 SSDNLNNGVIK
+64 SSDSLNNGEIK
-75 GKLHTKVTTD
+75 GKLYTKVTID
-85 APPAKIVLDESS
+85 EPPAKIVLDESS
-97 YSKEISGLE
+97 LSGLE
-106 YRFLFQKTET
+106 YRFNNTLTDKNI
-116 ERKFS
+116 RKFR
-121 ILNNGRYL
+121 ITLKGQYL

-134 SKIEFLGTNSL
+134 SRIEFLGTRTNNSL
-145 WYLNAVTPPLKNNRI
+145 WILSEADPDKYRI

-165 FYNHNY
+165 G
-171 NKNHNNDFKIAF
+171 NKIAFTADTKVFKIA
-183 DTQIKALKIAKF
+183 KAYN
-195 TTTSPDI
+195 PDI

-214 GNAGYSTFYYSN
+214 GKTGYSTFYYST

-237 YTYGIKQNGDVT
+237 YTYSIKQDGDVT

-266 CAVVVKGKPGNYSIA
+266 CAVVVKGKPGDYSID

-286 SKKTYTNWLKGT
+286 STEKYENVLKGT
-298 DYTNEIS
+298 NYAKVID
-305 NDGNKRYYM
+305 NDANKQYYM
-314 LSLDNKG
+314 LSLDNNGK
-321 ENVGFYWGAADG
+321 NVGFYWGAADG

-363 GECATGIMTVKTDS
+363 GECATGITSVKTDS

-398 YIINGKKYLK
+398 YIINGNKYLK

>member
-1 MRKTTLTILMTFI
+1 MTFI

-24 EDVFGSTYELV
+24 ENVFGSTYKLV
-35 TGYSQVP
+35 KGYSKVP
-42 PDGIYLIA
+42 SDGIYLIA
-50 GYLSEKSGGSLYLM
+50 GYLSEDSGGSLYLM
-64 SSDNLNNGVIK
+64 SSDSLNNGEIK
-75 GKLHTKVTTD
+75 GKLYTKVTID
-85 APPAKIVLDESS
+85 EPPATIVLDESS
-97 YSKEISGLE
+97 YSTKIPGLE
-106 YRFLFQKTET
+106 YRFLYQETEKK

-134 SKIEFLGTNSL
+134 SKIEFLGSNSL
-145 WYLNAVTPPLKNNRI
+145 WYLNAVTLYSNRI

-165 FYNHNY
+165 DY
-171 NKNHNNDFKIAF
+171 KIAF
-183 DTQIKALKIAKF
+183 DTQIKALKIARF
-195 TTTSPDI
+195 TTNNPDI

-214 GNAGYSTFYYSN
+214 GKTGYSTFYYST

-237 YTYGIKQNGDVT
+237 YTYSIKQDGDVT

-266 CAVVVKGKPGNYSIA
+266 CAVVVKGKPGDYSID

-286 SKKTYTNWLKGT
+286 STEKYENVLKGT
-298 DYTNEIS
+298 NYEKVIE
-305 NDGNKRYYM
+305 NDANKRYYM

-363 GECATGIMTVKTDS
+363 GECATGITSVKTDS

>member
-1 MRKTTLTILMTFI
+1 MKKTTLTILMTFI

-24 EDVFGSTYELV
+24 EGVFGSTYKLV
-35 TGYSQVP
+35 KGYSKVP
-42 PDGIYLIA
+42 SDGIYLIA
-50 GYLSEKSGGSLYLM
+50 GYLSEDSGGSLYLM
-64 SSDNLNNGVIK
+64 SSDSLNNGEIK
-75 GKLHTKVTTD
+75 GKLYTKVTID
-85 APPAKIVLDESS
+85 EPPAKIVLDESS
-97 YSKEISGLE
+97 LSGLE
-106 YRFLFQKTET
+106 YRFNNTLTDKNI
-116 ERKFS
+116 RKFR
-121 ILNNGRYL
+121 ITLKGQYL

-134 SKIEFLGTNSL
+134 SRIEFQGTRTNNSL
-145 WYLNAVTPPLKNNRI
+145 WILSEADPDKYRI

-165 FYNHNY
+165 G
-171 NKNHNNDFKIAF
+171 NKIAFTADTKVFKIA
-183 DTQIKALKIAKF
+183 KAYN
-195 TTTSPDI
+195 PDI

-214 GNAGYSTFYYSN
+214 GKTGYSTFYYST

-237 YTYGIKQNGDVT
+237 YTYSIKQDGDVT
-249 KLVSSHQFNA
+249 KLVSSPQFNA

-266 CAVVVKGKPGNYSIA
+266 CAVVVKGKPGDYSID

-286 SKKTYTNWLKGT
+286 STEKYENVLKGT
-298 DYTNEIS
+298 NYEKVIE
-305 NDGNKRYYM
+305 NDANKRYYM

-363 GECATGIMTVKTDS
+363 GECATGITSVKTDS

-398 YIINGKKYLK
+398 YIINGNKYLK

>member
-1 MRKTTLTILMTFI
+1 MKKTTLTILMTFI

-35 TGYSQVP
+35 KGYSKVP
-42 PDGIYLIA
+42 SDGIYLIA
-50 GYLSEKSGGSLYLM
+50 GYLSEDSGGSLYLM
-64 SSDNLNNGVIK
+64 SSDSLNNGEIK
-75 GKLHTKVTTD
+75 GKLYTKVTID
-85 APPAKIVLDESS
+85 EPPAKIVLDESS
-97 YSKEISGLE
+97 LSGLE
-106 YRFLFQKTET
+106 YRFNNTLTDKNI
-116 ERKFS
+116 RKFR
-121 ILNNGRYL
+121 ITLKGQYL

-134 SKIEFLGTNSL
+134 SRIEFQGTRTNNSL
-145 WYLNAVTPPLKNNRI
+145 WILSEADPDKYRI

-165 FYNHNY
+165 G
-171 NKNHNNDFKIAF
+171 NKIAFTADTKVFKIA
-183 DTQIKALKIAKF
+183 KAYN
-195 TTTSPDI
+195 PDI

-214 GNAGYSTFYYSN
+214 GKTGYSTFYYIS

-237 YTYGIKQNGDVT
+237 YTYSIKQDGDVM

-259 GDIIPAN
+259 GDTIPAN
-266 CAVVVKGKPGNYSIA
+266 CAVVVKGKPGDYSID

-286 SKKTYTNWLKGT
+286 STEKYENVLKGT
-298 DYTNEIS
+298 NYAKVIE
-305 NDGNKRYYM
+305 NDATKRYYM

-333 RAFTNKAHG
+333 GAFTNKAHG

-363 GECATGIMTVKTDS
+363 GECATGITSVKTDS